1 MAKLNFKTLWKVYN
15 AKKQMYQFV
24 FCLIRIKNL
33 SQKCFQKKFACFL
46 KTFPFQLKTGLFSG
60 GAKRGGGGEHALI
73 FNGTSTFLHCQR
85 F

>member
-1 MAKLNFKTLWKVYN
+1 MTQKEKE
-15 AKKQMYQFV
+15 QMYQFV
-24 FCLIRIKNL
+24 FCLIRIYKNL

-60 GAKRGGGGEHALI
+60 GAKGGWGGKHALI
-73 FNGTSTFLHCQR
+73 FNGTSTFFDCQR